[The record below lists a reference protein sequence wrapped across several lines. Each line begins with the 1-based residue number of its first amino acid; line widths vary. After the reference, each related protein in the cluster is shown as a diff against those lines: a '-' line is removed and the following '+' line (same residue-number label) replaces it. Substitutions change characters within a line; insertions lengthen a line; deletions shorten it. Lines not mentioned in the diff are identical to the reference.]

1 LVTNLHDVDLY
12 RHVSKLVTVN
22 AILLINNSLNMFN
35 KENVQL

>member
-1 LVTNLHDVDLY
+1 LVSNLHDVDLY
-12 RHVSKLVTVN
+12 RHVFKLVTVN